1 MSGGLII
8 AAIIGIAV
16 IIVILKSAIVVQ
28 QSETV
33 VIERLGRYSRT
44 LTSGFN
50 VILPFLDQPRAM
62 FWVTGG
68 IVRLNNTIDLRETVL
83 DIPEQAVITQ
93 DNVSIMIDA
102 MLYIQ
107 ITDPI
112 KALYEISNLPMA
124 IAQLT
129 QTSLRNVIGEMDL
142 DKTLSAR
149 DLINSRLKL
158 ILDEASDKW
167 GAKVNR
173 VELKNVTPPREIQL
187 AMEKQMQAE
196 RERRA
201 QILSAEGDKTS
212 RITRSEGQKA
222 EQINLASAAKESSIM
237 KAQGESEAIRMV
249 AVAKSAAIDE
259 IRKVLNDSEL
269 AAKFLITQAYI
280 DAFEGFVT
288 KPGDKV
294 FIPYETTTAFA
305 SLGSIKELI
314 EGGRSLSTPPKPRT

>member
-1 MSGGLII
+1 MSPGLII
-8 AAIIGIAV
+8 AAIIAVAV

-28 QSETV
+28 QSECV
-33 VIERLGRYSRT
+33 VIERLGRYSKT

-50 VILPFLDQPRAM
+50 IIFPFLDQPRPM
-62 FWVTGG
+62 FWMSSGV
-68 IVRLNNTIDLRETVL
+68 VRLANTIDLRETVL
-83 DIPEQAVITQ
+83 DVAEQAVITH
-93 DNVSIMIDA
+93 DNVSIIIDA
-102 MLYIQ
+102 LLYIQ

-112 KALYEISNLPMA
+112 KALYEISNLPQA
-124 IAQLT
+124 VAQLT

-142 DKTLSAR
+142 DKTLSGR
-149 DLINSRLKL
+149 DLINSRLKI

-173 VELKNVTPPREIQL
+173 VEIKNITPPREIQL

-212 RITRSEGQKA
+212 RITRSEGEKA

-237 KAQGESEAIRMV
+237 KAQGEAEAIRMV

-288 KPGDKV
+288 KASDKV
-294 FIPYETTTAFA
+294 FIPYETTTAFS

-314 EGGRSLSTPPKPRT
+314 EGSKSVATPLKPRS

>member
-1 MSGGLII
+1 MTPGLF
-8 AAIIGIAV
+8 IIGILAIAV
-16 IIVILKSAIVVQ
+16 IVVILKSAIVVQ
-28 QSETV
+28 QSECV
-33 VIERLGRYSRT
+33 VIERLGRYNRT
-44 LTSGFN
+44 LASGFN
-50 VILPFLDQPRAM
+50 IIIPFLDQPRQL
-62 FWVTGG
+62 FWVSNGV
-68 IVRLNNTIDLRETVL
+68 VRLTSSIDLRETVL
-83 DIPEQAVITQ
+83 DIAEQAVITH
-93 DNVSIMIDA
+93 DNVSIVIDA
-102 MLYIQ
+102 LLYIQ

-124 IAQLT
+124 VAQLT

-142 DKTLSAR
+142 DKTLSGR
-149 DLINSRLKL
+149 DLINSRLKT

-173 VELKNVTPPREIQL
+173 VEIKNITPPREIQL

-212 RITRSEGQKA
+212 RITRSEGEKA

-237 KAQGESEAIRMV
+237 KAQGEAEAIRMV
-249 AVAKSAAIDE
+249 AQAKSAAIDE

-269 AAKFLITQAYI
+269 AAKFIITQAYI

-288 KPGDKV
+288 KPSDKV
-294 FIPYETTTAFA
+294 FIPYESSTAFA
-305 SLGSIKELI
+305 SIGSIKELI
-314 EGGRSLSTPPKPRT
+314 ESPAKATSAKAFNN